1 MHAVQLQASKPVR
14 MRLQHLK
21 ELLDAL
27 QDAKGQ
33 QQVRG
38 CRVSTILEGRASGIG
53 GTFVPYECH
62 NQHVRFITHVS
73 DTE

>member
-1 MHAVQLQASKPVR
+1 MQASKPVR
-14 MRLQHLK
+14 LRLQQLK
-21 ELLDAL
+21 QLLDAL

-38 CRVSTILEGRASGIG
+38 CRVSTILEGRATGIG
-53 GTFVPYECH
+53 NTFPRKSVTI
-62 NQHVRFITHVS
+62 NMFTTQVS